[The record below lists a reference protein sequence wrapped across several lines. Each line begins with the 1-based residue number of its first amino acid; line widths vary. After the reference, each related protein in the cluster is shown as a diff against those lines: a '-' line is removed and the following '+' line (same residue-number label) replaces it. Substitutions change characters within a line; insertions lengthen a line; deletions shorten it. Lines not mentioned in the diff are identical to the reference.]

1 MKPCEVGI
9 LGGGQLARMLAES
22 ALRLGLKPIVF
33 TDDADGPASEICVET
48 VVGKIS
54 DADQLKSFVA
64 RVPLIAFE
72 NEFVDCSK
80 LRAATSAPDS
90 KFFPS
95 LKAIEILQDKLEQKK
110 LLKRVGIAT
119 SPFVELKTGANA
131 SQEIASA
138 LKQLASDTVLKWSR
152 QGYDGK
158 GVKVVHA
165 GKADD
170 LAAAIPFVESAWSRG
185 IPVYAEKK
193 VDFIRELAIIACVA
207 VRNDACVAVR
217 GESVTYPLVISEQ
230 ENGICKEVVGP
241 AIHLGVPAKFQDQAQ
256 EAARKIAHE
265 VGLVGSFGIEF
276 FESRSGELLV
286 NEIAPRVHNTGHY
299 TQNAFPV
306 SQFENHWR
314 AILGLPLFDP
324 LKHPAAAAPFF
335 AMLNLLGPAGISCE
349 SSKASLPIAGPHSQ
363 LHWYGKKDIRPG
375 RKLGHLN
382 GTADSA
388 EGLAEL
394 LKELNSCEKQWIEAL
409 NMRKD

>member
-1 MKPCEVGI
+1 
-9 LGGGQLARMLAES
+9 MLAES
-22 ALRLGLKPIVF
+22 ALRLGLKPIVY
-33 TDDADGPASEICVET
+33 TDDAQGPASEICVET

-54 DADQLKSFVA
+54 DAALLKSFVA
-64 RVPLIAFE
+64 RMPLIAFE
-72 NEFVDCSK
+72 NEFIDCSQ
-80 LRAATSAPDS
+80 LRVSTPTPDS
-90 KFFPS
+90 KFYPN

-110 LLKRVGIAT
+110 LLKRLSIAT
-119 SPFVELKTGANA
+119 SPFVELKTGAQA
-131 SQEIASA
+131 SQEIQKA
-138 LKQLASDTVLKWSR
+138 LTHLATDIVLKWSR

-158 GVKVVHA
+158 GVKVVQA
-165 GKADD
+165 GNADD
-170 LAAAIPFVESAWSRG
+170 LAAAAPFVESAWSRG

-207 VRNDACVAVR
+207 VRNDACVAAHNDASAAGR

-241 AIHLGVPAKFQDQAQ
+241 AIHLGAPAKFQTQAQ

-324 LKHPAAAAPFF
+324 LANSAAAAPFF

-349 SSKASLPIAGPHSQ
+349 ASKAPLPIAGPHSQ
-363 LHWYGKKDIRPG
+363 LHWYGKKEIRPG
-375 RKLGHLN
+375 RKLGHFN

-388 EGLAEL
+388 EGLTDL
-394 LKELNSCEKQWIEAL
+394 LKELKSCEKQWIEAL

>member
-1 MKPCEVGI
+1 
-9 LGGGQLARMLAES
+9 MLAES
-22 ALRLGLKPIVF
+22 ALRLGLKPVVF
-33 TDDADGPASEICVET
+33 TDDADGPASEICVDT

-54 DADQLKSFVA
+54 DSVQLKKFVD
-64 RVPLIAFE
+64 RMPFIVFE
-72 NEFVDCSK
+72 NEFVDCNA
-80 LRAATSAPDS
+80 LRRSTSNPDR
-90 KFFPS
+90 KFFPN
-95 LKAIEILQDKLEQKK
+95 LRAIEILQDKLEQKK

-119 SPFVELKTGANA
+119 SPFTELKTGASA
-131 SQEIASA
+131 SQEVESA
-138 LKQLASDTVLKWSR
+138 LKLLSTDIVLKWSR

-165 GKADD
+165 GKSDD
-170 LAAAIPFVESAWSRG
+170 LTSAIPFVESAWSRG

-193 VDFIRELAIIACVA
+193 VDFIRELAIISCVA
-207 VRNDACVAVR
+207 VSGDGSVSHH

-241 AIHLGVPAKFQDQAQ
+241 AIHLGAPAKFQDQSQ
-256 EAARKIAHE
+256 EAARKIAKE

-276 FESRSGELLV
+276 FESRAGELLV

-314 AILGLPLFDP
+314 AILGLSLFDP
-324 LKHPAAAAPFF
+324 LENPLAAAPFF
-335 AMLNLLGPAGISCE
+335 AMLNLLGPTGVSCE
-349 SSKASLPIAGPHSQ
+349 ASKAFLPIAGPHSQ

-382 GTADSA
+382 GTADST
-388 EGLAEL
+388 ESLAAL
-394 LKELNSCEKQWIEAL
+394 LKELKTCEKKWIEAL

>member
-22 ALRLGLKPIVF
+22 ALRLGLKPIVY
-33 TDDADGPASEICVET
+33 TDDINGPASEICVET
-48 VVGKIS
+48 VKGKIHDS
-54 DADQLKSFVA
+54 ILLKKFVD
-64 RVPLIAFE
+64 RMPFIVFE
-72 NEFVDCSK
+72 NEFVDCNA
-80 LRAATSAPDS
+80 LRASTSNPDG
-90 KFFPS
+90 KFFPN
-95 LKAIEILQDKLEQKK
+95 LRAIEILQDKLEQKK
-110 LLKRVGIAT
+110 LLKKVGIAT
-119 SPFVELKTGANA
+119 SPFVELKTSANA
-131 SQEIASA
+131 SQEVQSA
-138 LKQLASDTVLKWSR
+138 LQLLSTDIVLKWSR

-158 GVKVVHA
+158 GVKVVHE
-165 GKADD
+165 GKADE

-193 VDFIRELAIIACVA
+193 VDFIRELAIIGCVS
-207 VRNDACVAVR
+207 VR
-217 GESVTYPLVISEQ
+217 GDSVSYPLVISEQ

-241 AIHLGVPAKFQDQAQ
+241 AIHLGVNPKFQDQAR
-256 EAARKIAHE
+256 EAARKIAEE

-324 LKHPAAAAPFF
+324 FKNLSASAPFF
-335 AMLNLLGPAGISCE
+335 AMLNLLGPAGVSCE
-349 SSKASLPIAGPHSQ
+349 ASQATLPVAGPHSQ

-375 RKLGHLN
+375 RKLGHIN

-388 EGLAEL
+388 ESLSEL
-394 LKELNSCEKQWIEAL
+394 LKELKSCEKQWIEAL
-409 NMRKD
+409 NKRT